1 MDGILQLQVIR
12 VPLLQE
18 GLWSKRNRVKMS
30 DVGFTLFAAQPHR
43 AQLVFRQHSMQR
55 EHTFA
60 LVMFFPMAE
69 AFQAKY
75 VPDGSIWYSCGPCS
89 SMPAISNETPKGRTP
104 PDSADK
110 AMRSDHRISKQDV
123 AR

>member
-1 MDGILQLQVIR
+1 VDGILQLQVVR

-18 GLWSKRNRVKMS
+18 RLWSQRNRVRIS

-43 AQLVFRQHSMQR
+43 AHQRVFRQHSMQR

-89 SMPAISNETPKGRTP
+89 SMPAISSDTPKGRTP
-104 PDSADK
+104 PDSVGK
-110 AMRSDHRISKQDV
+110 RCIQTSS
-123 AR
+123 